1 MGLLGLG
8 RLLGLDRGSRVAV
21 SGCGGKTS
29 IVNLLAGEADKAIS
43 VLVTPTTK
51 IFPDLIFPDL
61 RFPGRETGADFAATR
76 ETCLAHAPRPGIHCL
91 GLLNDRT
98 GKLEALAPEDL
109 AAIAPR
115 YDVVL
120 MEADGSR
127 GFPCKG
133 WAEYEPV
140 IPEFATHTLGV
151 VSVNAVG
158 LAAAAENVF
167 RLDAFLKLTG
177 LNKGETVTAGALA
190 AMVASPDGMLRR
202 RAGHAAVAINQVEDR
217 RGRETALE
225 LAALIRQVWG
235 NEPLQIV
242 FGSVKRNRWSE
253 L

>member
-1 MGLLGLG
+1 LSFVGLLGLG

-29 IVNLLAGEADKAIS
+29 IVNLLAGEADKAMS

-51 IFPDLIFPDL
+51 IFPDLIFP
-61 RFPGRETGADFAATR
+61 AR
-76 ETCLAHAPRPGIHCL
+76 ETCLTHAPRPGIHCL

-167 RLDAFLKLTG
+167 RLDEFLKLTG